1 MEGAIGVNQLTAFKA
16 QNLSSNARLA
26 LICFVSASVGLPIAW
41 ISLAKVLIIF
51 VGLGSLAVGLFYG
64 RADTGPSRIQ
74 STKWILVA
82 LLAFAASLV
91 WTSVDAEI
99 ALLSLVKHSKLIV
112 IPLLVLLIS
121 TEREA
126 RAAILAFVAAQSFV
140 LISSLLLAIGM
151 PLPWVTDPIGKY
163 VVFSSYLDQS
173 IMLSIAVAVIW
184 HFRTEKL
191 WPIWLA
197 AVLSLGCLADALVLL
212 DGRTGYAVAITM
224 VSLAAMWAMPKRL
237 GLLAGVVT
245 PIILMGGLLWGS
257 SNIQQRI
264 SLIVKESKGFSQQVE
279 TATSSGWRLNAW
291 QRSAQAIG
299 ESPWQGYGVGSWA
312 LTVKRLQGDDA
323 VQVFGEGN
331 ASNPHQEY
339 LLWGV
344 ELGVLGLLL
353 FGTILLSLAA
363 EGRRFKPPIRK
374 ALWSV
379 IVALAVACL
388 FNSALYDD
396 LIGDFFCVALGIL
409 LALGHRNADNHAKA
423 GSSW

>member
-1 MEGAIGVNQLTAFKA
+1 MESAIGVNRLTTFKT
-16 QNLSSNARLA
+16 QTLGSNARLA

-41 ISLAKVLIIF
+41 ISLAKVLVIF
-51 VGLGSLAVGLFYG
+51 VGLGSLAMRLFYG

-74 STKWILVA
+74 STKCILVA

-91 WTSVDAEI
+91 WTSADAEI
-99 ALLSLVKHSKLIV
+99 ALLTLVKHSKVIV
-112 IPLLVLLIS
+112 IPLLVLLIV

-173 IMLSIAVAVIW
+173 IMLSTAAAVIW
-184 HFRTEKL
+184 HLRTERL
-191 WPIWLA
+191 WPTWLA
-197 AVLSLGCLADALVLL
+197 AVLSLACLADALVLL
-212 DGRTGYAVAITM
+212 DGRTGYAVAITL
-224 VSLAAMWAMPKRL
+224 VSLAVIWAMPKPLRF
-237 GLLAGVVT
+237 LAGVLT
-245 PIILMGGLLWGS
+245 PIILLGGLLWGS
-257 SNIQQRI
+257 SNIQHRV

-291 QRSAQAIG
+291 QRSAQAIV
-299 ESPWQGYGVGSWA
+299 ESPWYGHGVGSWA

-344 ELGVLGLLL
+344 ELGALGPLL
-353 FGTILLSLAA
+353 FGTILLSIAA
-363 EGRRFKPPIRK
+363 DGRRFKPPIRR

-379 IVALAVACL
+379 VAALAVACL

-396 LIGDFFCVALGIL
+396 LIGDFFCVVLGIL
-409 LALGHRNADNHAKA
+409 IALGYRNADISTKA
-423 GSSW
+423 A